1 MTVTTPSRRRTE
13 LAAFLR
19 SRRERITPA
28 DVGIPAGLRRRT
40 PGLRREEVAQL
51 AGVGV
56 TWYTWLEQGRPINVS
71 VQVLDAI
78 ARTLRLDRTER
89 EHLYHLADVPAMPGP
104 PVHDRLEPE
113 VQAVLD
119 GLVPLPAAVMSS
131 RYDVLAWNTAYSAI
145 WPAVLRASEAHPRN
159 LLWRMFVTPE
169 CCSQMLNKDTEL
181 PQMVAMFRAA
191 FARHLGEPSWTGLV
205 ERLSA
210 ASPEFAEMW
219 AAQDVAVPST
229 RVKHFRHAAV
239 GEIRMSVVNF
249 AVTATPETRMA
260 VYTPVDEKTRERI
273 QWLIDHPSAPAV
285 DHVHRAPVVPE

>member
-1 MTVTTPSRRRTE
+1 M
-13 LAAFLR
+13 
-19 SRRERITPA
+19 
-28 DVGIPAGLRRRT
+28 PAGLRRRT

-71 VQVLDAI
+71 LQVLDAI
-78 ARTLRLDRTER
+78 ARTLRLDRAER
-89 EHLYHLADVPAMPGP
+89 EHLYRLADVPAMPGL
-104 PVHDRLEPE
+104 PVHDRLEPQ

-145 WPAVLRASEAHPRN
+145 WPAVLQASEVQPRN
-159 LLWRMFVTPE
+159 LLWRMFVTPD
-169 CCSQMLNKDTEL
+169 CCHQMLNRDTEL

-229 RVKHFRHAAV
+229 RVKIFRHAS
-239 GEIRMSVVNF
+239 GGLIRMSVVNF

-260 VYTPVDEKTRERI
+260 VYTPVDEETRERI
-273 QWLIDHPSAPAV
+273 QWLIDHPGAPAV
-285 DHVHRAPVVPE
+285 DHVHPAPAVAE